1 MTREGRTRR
10 AWVGKSIWLFWLFWL
25 FWLSYVRAIRLTSC
39 FVHRLEEFLVRAG
52 FDAPDAAVERGY
64 VYFEDVESAAGVV
77 RAAPFAN
84 ELVGDAGLYARYV
97 EAVGRRLAEAGE
109 EVGGFARVSREDAEG
124 GGWNA
129 VGGEGGDGEVMAIPA
144 VAYFGHATA
153 PWNVLGTK
161 R

>member
-1 MTREGRTRR
+1 M
-10 AWVGKSIWLFWLFWL
+10 
-25 FWLSYVRAIRLTSC
+25 
-39 FVHRLEEFLVRAG
+39 
-52 FDAPDAAVERGY
+52 
-64 VYFEDVESAAGVV
+64 
-77 RAAPFAN
+77 
-84 ELVGDAGLYARYV
+84 YARYV
-97 EAVGRRLAEAGE
+97 EAVGRMLAEAGE

-129 VGGEGGDGEVMAIPA
+129 VGGDVGDGEVMAIPA

>member
-10 AWVGKSIWLFWLFWL
+10 AWVGKFILIL
-25 FWLSYVRAIRLTSC
+25 VQAIILTSC

-84 ELVGDAGLYARYV
+84 ELVGDAGMYARYV
-97 EAVGRRLAEAGE
+97 EAVGRRLAEAGDK
-109 EVGGFARVSREDAEG
+109 VGGFTRVSREDARR
-124 GGWNA
+124 GWNA
-129 VGGEGGDGEVMAIPA
+129 VGGDGGDGEVMAIPA